1 MNENIV
7 VETSKIVDS
16 VKIDIEIEVE
26 LKPTLPPYTNAS
38 SIVNSTTNC
47 LNGHE
52 FIETIH
58 RVYNECNEGKT
69 FSSFLLR
76 MQPKCSY
83 KNSHHGL
90 NILTISLK
98 VYITLPLLFLQG
110 PTRNNK
116 ARDHTKKIDK
126 QLLTWKGGKI
136 NDLIKEG
143 RIIQERIKSSCQRA
157 SKDYA
162 KIFGNLMMQGK
173 VQP

>member
-7 VETSKIVDS
+7 LETSKIVDS

-58 RVYNECNEGKT
+58 SVYNECNEGKT
-69 FSSFLLR
+69 FSSFLLG

-83 KNSHHGL
+83 ENSHHGL

-98 VYITLPLLFLQG
+98 VYITLPLLFLQR
-110 PTRNNK
+110 PTRNSK
-116 ARDHTKKIDK
+116 ARDHTKKIDSNC
-126 QLLTWKGGKI
+126 QPGK
-136 NDLIKEG
+136 DVK
-143 RIIQERIKSSCQRA
+143 
-157 SKDYA
+157 
-162 KIFGNLMMQGK
+162 LMI
-173 VQP
+173 